1 MLLGARSCTG
11 RGGACTG
18 ALGGREAAPGAS
30 HPRTG
35 QLVPPGGSRGSDPGC
50 PSLTPCANAGFSRA
64 GPKTVKSPAR
74 SRSPRAE
81 ADGARPATARSWTH
95 KHPAPALQVGA
106 RLRFP
111 LTARRVRVAW
121 GRRAGDSKLDSR
133 NDRDLFFFS
142 FSECDKPR
150 TQHDDRHAAQW
161 AGAAGARGGGA
172 CLPRARWLCR
182 RACRPAPCTRGAGRE
197 RAAGRCGAGG
207 PAPAAGRGLGRAP
220 RTARLRC
227 RHERRCAPDRPC
239 TSCRWAHGALAPA
252 DSPGEGE
259 RAGE

>member
-121 GRRAGDSKLDSR
+121 GRRAGDSKLIAIS
-133 NDRDLFFFS
+133 FFFRFQNVTS
-142 FSECDKPR
+142 HELSMAIVIAGRSGPGPQGHGEGG
-150 TQHDDRHAAQW
+150 HACPGPAGSVGGHVDLRRARAARGVSGRQVAAALVVLLQLRDADSAARPARQGCAAGTS
-161 AGAAGARGGGA
+161 AGAPLTA
-172 CLPRARWLCR
+172 
-182 RACRPAPCTRGAGRE
+182 PAQA
-197 RAAGRCGAGG
+197 AAGRMAHWR
-207 PAPAAGRGLGRAP
+207 PPTAPVR
-220 RTARLRC
+220 
-227 RHERRCAPDRPC
+227 ER
-239 TSCRWAHGALAPA
+239 
-252 DSPGEGE
+252 E
-259 RAGE
+259 RVSE